1 MWKYIR
7 PYLPYAVFAALC
19 MVGEV
24 SMDLLQPDIMS
35 RLVDDGVLGISSGGV
50 SDLNMVLRM
59 GAAMLGI
66 ALLGCVFGST
76 NNVFVQYAGQSV
88 GNDMRKDCFKNI
100 LRFSFPQVERF
111 GTGSLITRVTNDITQ
126 VQGFVSMFVRG
137 LIRTSLLTI
146 GSVFFL
152 FKLNTMFGLISLC
165 AAPLVLLIIIISIL
179 KTNPLFPK
187 LQQKLDNINSI
198 MQEDI
203 SGIRVIKACV
213 REVYEKIR
221 FGKANDELIKTQL
234 KILIIFAFMSP
245 LMNMLL
251 YGAIVLILYSGN
263 AQVMTG
269 TASPGAIM
277 AAITYATQLL
287 NGILMLVMLFQTI
300 SRGYA
305 SWKRVRE
312 VLNSEPDLK
321 DGDFDGRTELRG
333 SVEFKGASFA
343 FPDSDK
349 NVLDSISLKID
360 PGETIAIM
368 GATGCGKTSLVSLIP
383 RFYDAIEGAVLVDG
397 VDVKKYNQTALRQK
411 ISVALQK
418 SELFSVPIKEN
429 IAWGRPNASD
439 DEIIEA
445 ARIAQAHDF
454 IMNTPDGYDTMVA
467 ERGTSLSGGQRQRV
481 AIARAVLSPAEILI
495 FDDATSALDLK
506 TEADLYAALKKHR
519 PDMTK
524 IIVVQRIA
532 SARFADR
539 IAVLEHGVIAA
550 CGSHEELLKTSDTYR
565 DIYRSQMSDEESGV
579 SADA

>member
-35 RLVDDGVLGISSGGV
+35 RLVDEGVLGISSGGV
-50 SDLNMVLRM
+50 PNINMVLVT

-66 ALLGCVFGST
+66 ALLGCLFGST
-76 NNVFVQYAGQSV
+76 NNVFVQNAGQRV
-88 GNDMRKDCFKNI
+88 GNDMRKDCFKKI
-100 LRFSFPQVERF
+100 MGFSFPQVERF

-126 VQGFVSMFVRG
+126 VQNFVSMFVRG

-152 FKLNTMFGLISLC
+152 FRLNTVFGLISLC
-165 AAPLVLLIIIISIL
+165 ASPLIL
-179 KTNPLFPK
+179 AVIAFCIRKTNPLFPK

-213 REVYEKIR
+213 REVYEKLR
-221 FGKANDELIKTQL
+221 FGKANGELIKTQL
-234 KILIIFAFMSP
+234 KILIIFAFMNP
-245 LMNMLL
+245 LMNVLL
-251 YGAIVLILYSGN
+251 YSAIVLILFFGSAG
-263 AQVMTG
+263 AAAET
-269 TASPGAIM
+269 TTPGAIM

-321 DGDFDGRTELRG
+321 DGDFDGRTELCG

-349 NVLDSISLKID
+349 NVLDGISLKID
-360 PGETIAIM
+360 PGETLAIM
-368 GATGCGKTSLVSLIP
+368 GATGCGKSSLVNLIP
-383 RFYDAIEGAVLVDG
+383 RFYDVTGGAVLVDG
-397 VDVKKYNQTALRQK
+397 IDVREYKQTALRRK
-411 ISVALQK
+411 ISIALQK
-418 SELFSVPIKEN
+418 SELFSVTIKEN
-429 IAWGRPNASD
+429 IAWGMPNASD
-439 DEIIEA
+439 DEIREA
-445 ARIAQAHDF
+445 AEIAQAAEF
-454 IMNTPDGYDTMVA
+454 IERTPKGYDTVVA
-467 ERGTSLSGGQRQRV
+467 ERGASLSGGQKQRI
-481 AIARAVLSPAEILI
+481 AIARAVLTPAEILI
-495 FDDATSALDLK
+495 MDDATSALDLK
-506 TEADLYAALKKHR
+506 TEADLYAALKQRR

-532 SARFADR
+532 SARNADR
-539 IAVLEHGVIAA
+539 IAIIENGAVSA
-550 CGSHEELLKTSDTYR
+550 CGTHDELLKTSEAYR
-565 DIYRSQMSDEESGV
+565 DIYNSQMSETEGGESE
-579 SADA
+579 

>member
-35 RLVDDGVLGISSGGV
+35 RLVDEGVLGISNGGV
-50 SDLNMVLRM
+50 PDINMVLVT

-66 ALLGCVFGST
+66 ALLGCLFGST

-88 GNDMRKDCFKNI
+88 GNFMRRDCFKNI
-100 LRFSFPQVERF
+100 MRFSFPQVERF

-152 FKLNTMFGLISLC
+152 FRLNTAFGLISLC
-165 AAPLVLLIIIISIL
+165 AAPLILAIIIICIL
-179 KTNPLFPK
+179 RTNPLFPK

-213 REVYEKIR
+213 REVYEKLR

-234 KILIIFAFMSP
+234 KILIIFAFMNP
-245 LMNMLL
+245 LMNALL
-251 YGAIVLILYSGN
+251 YAAIVLILFSGS
-263 AQVMTG
+263 AQVSAG
-269 TASPGAIM
+269 TSSPGAIM

-312 VLNSEPDLK
+312 VIDAEPELK
-321 DGDFDGRTELRG
+321 DGPFGGETETKG
-333 SVEFKGASFA
+333 EVEFRGASFG
-343 FPDSDK
+343 FPDSDDD
-349 NVLDSISLKID
+349 VLSGIDLKISR
-360 PGETIAIM
+360 GETLAIM
-368 GATGCGKTSLVSLIP
+368 GATGCGKSSLVNLIP
-383 RFYDAIEGAVLVDG
+383 RFYNVSGGAVLVDG
-397 VDVKKYNQTALRQK
+397 IDVREYKQNALRNK

-418 SELFSVPIKEN
+418 SELFSVTIKEN
-429 IAWGRPNASD
+429 IAWGMPNATD
-439 DEIIEA
+439 DEIREA
-445 ARIAQAHDF
+445 AEIAQAAEF
-454 IMNTPDGYDTMVA
+454 IERTPNGYDTVVA
-467 ERGTSLSGGQRQRV
+467 ERGASLSGGQKQRI
-481 AIARAVLSPAEILI
+481 AIARAVLRPAEILI

-506 TEADLYAALKKHR
+506 TEADLYAALKQRR

-532 SARFADR
+532 SARNADR
-539 IAVLEHGVIAA
+539 IAVIENGAVAA
-550 CGSHEELLKTSDTYR
+550 CGAHDELLKTCEAYR
-565 DIYRSQMSDEESGV
+565 EIYNSQMSDAEGGEGE
-579 SADA
+579 